1 MSPATLLRL
10 VLQVTIYAEVI
21 ASVAQPEQ
29 VTSNVS
35 NMLTFVFEVSQNHV
49 AGLDA
54 NKDGA
59 ATQPLKV
66 KRVLPGSHEEAQKLH
81 QFFQQA

>member
-1 MSPATLLRL
+1 M
-10 VLQVTIYAEVI
+10 LQVTIYAEVI

-29 VTSNVS
+29 VTSYVS

-54 NKDGA
+54 NKDDA
-59 ATQPLKV
+59 AAQPLKV
-66 KRVLPGSHEEAQKLH
+66 KRVLPASHEEAQKLH
-81 QFFQQA
+81 QFFQQT